1 MAAGVKRRAQPDGL
15 AAELQLQPCGFGGCL
30 PPGEKPQAQFYRRAA
45 GPGQCQ
51 QQQRRNTQVDRQICR
66 IRHAG
71 AGAQDDEKDRP
82 RQRNVQRR
90 VPAGRRHQPPPAPPA
105 ERCRRDAQRRG
116 GLVRD
121 LHGVRLLGR
130 EQNQCRE
137 RRQCAARQH
146 PGKRRTLAAQRPRRQ
161 QQKVRRQE
169 IRQQQHIEIHHRFD
183 TPTSPFCRH
192 ATTICAGWGENPR
205 TVGCAKS

>member
-15 AAELQLQPCGFGGCL
+15 AAELQLQPCGFGRCL

-45 GPGQCQ
+45 DPGQCQ

-121 LHGVRLLGR
+121 LHGY
-130 EQNQCRE
+130 
-137 RRQCAARQH
+137 AARA
-146 PGKRRTLAAQRPRRQ
+146 RTKSVPRAPPVRCPPASGQTAHAGRSAPPPPAAEGTPSGNSSAAA
-161 QQKVRRQE
+161 
-169 IRQQQHIEIHHRFD
+169 HRD
-183 TPTSPFCRH
+183 TPPF
-192 ATTICAGWGENPR
+192 
-205 TVGCAKS
+205 